1 MEARL
6 QRRIQ
11 RDGWDR
17 AARDYERR
25 WQAQLASAHAQLL
38 AYAALAPGERVLSEV
53 RRRVRTRYLQAI
65 APWQRGTGYRIP
77 AEFVVVA
84 AAVPEAG

>member
-11 RDGWDR
+11 RYGWDR
-17 AARDYERR
+17 AARDYERL

-38 AYAALAPGERVLSEV
+38 AYAALAPG
-53 RRRVRTRYLQAI
+53 
-65 APWQRGTGYRIP
+65 YRIP